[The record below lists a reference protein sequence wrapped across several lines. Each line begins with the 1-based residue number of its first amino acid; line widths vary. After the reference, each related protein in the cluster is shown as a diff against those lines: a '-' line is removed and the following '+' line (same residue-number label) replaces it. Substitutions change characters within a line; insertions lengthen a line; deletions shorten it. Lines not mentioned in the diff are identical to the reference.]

1 MSRPQRRGE
10 DDDAADDRRH
20 PAPHQGPG
28 APRRRRRAYR
38 SDPRQDASRLHS
50 GPTVRVRQAHRGGVP
65 ALRGRAVRS
74 GRGRGRAARRRA
86 ARRVRAD
93 QLEGRAGGGL
103 QSRHAPEADHLERAH
118 PPAAVHRGGR
128 ADGGP
133 RPQGGAAAQGHLPP
147 VRGPGGH
154 GADEH
159 PHAGGGGG
167 DVRPRRDPPARQD
180 RGGGNGGRPAPA
192 VPRRRRDPRGAVLEA
207 HRWGASP
214 RLGRSVG
221 RWGQRGRQGRVTQP
235 SLWRVLEPK
244 WRTALQRIREER
256 SRGGSAKLFI
266 LTLVGLAFWVG
277 VYGLFYKILGYLRG
291 LEDVGPLLASKLL
304 GVALLSAIVILVL
317 SNVVTA
323 LSSFFLAKDLDLL
336 VSAPVDWL
344 RVYLAKLAE
353 TLMHS
358 SWMVAL
364 MAVPIFAAYGVI
376 YRGGL
381 LFIPYAVLTVFP
393 LLMLPAVAGSALTLI
408 LVNIFPARRTRDLL
422 SIVALGA
429 AGGLILL
436 FRLIR
441 PERLASPEGFRNL
454 LDYIAVLRTPT
465 SPFLPSEWVTQ
476 AIMSFLRGQPD
487 LLPVALL
494 WTTAAAFVALGAMLH
509 RNLFAPGFT
518 KAQEGAERFVRGELW
533 RRTVGTVL
541 RFLPV
546 AKREF
551 VIKDI
556 KLFFRDTTQWSQLIL
571 LAVLV
576 LVYLFNI
583 KTLPLHRGE
592 AVGFFYVTLVSFLNL
607 GLAGFVLAA
616 IAARFIF
623 PAVSLEGRHMWLLR
637 SSPLDL
643 RALLWSKYWVGT
655 IPLLVLALALTGL
668 TNVLLQ
674 VRPFMMVMELV
685 TICGLTFAIAAL
697 ALGFGALYPQFE
709 TENAAQI
716 PTSFGGLVFMMAT
729 IALLGAVIFVLWQAV
744 YQYVRS
750 VFLGQPVVVDAWMI
764 GWFAVAAALC
774 AAATALPL
782 WIGLRRIERF
792 EF

>member
-1 MSRPQRRGE
+1 
-10 DDDAADDRRH
+10 
-20 PAPHQGPG
+20 
-28 APRRRRRAYR
+28 
-38 SDPRQDASRLHS
+38 
-50 GPTVRVRQAHRGGVP
+50 
-65 ALRGRAVRS
+65 
-74 GRGRGRAARRRA
+74 
-86 ARRVRAD
+86 
-93 QLEGRAGGGL
+93 
-103 QSRHAPEADHLERAH
+103 
-118 PPAAVHRGGR
+118 
-128 ADGGP
+128 
-133 RPQGGAAAQGHLPP
+133 
-147 VRGPGGH
+147 
-154 GADEH
+154 
-159 PHAGGGGG
+159 
-167 DVRPRRDPPARQD
+167 
-180 RGGGNGGRPAPA
+180 
-192 VPRRRRDPRGAVLEA
+192 
-207 HRWGASP
+207 
-214 RLGRSVG
+214 
-221 RWGQRGRQGRVTQP
+221 VTQP
-235 SLWRVLEPK
+235 SLWRVVEPK
-244 WRTALQRIREER
+244 WRTAWQRIREER
-256 SRGGSAKLFI
+256 SRGGSGKLLL
-266 LTLVGLAFWVG
+266 LTIVGLLFWLG
-277 VYGLFYKILGYLRG
+277 VYRLLYKILTYFRG
-291 LEDVGPLLASKLL
+291 VEDLGPLLAGKLL
-304 GVALLSAIVILVL
+304 GVALLSFITILVL

-344 RVYLAKLAE
+344 RIYLAKLGE
-353 TLMHS
+353 TLLHS

-364 MAVPIFAAYGVI
+364 MAVPIFTAYGVI

-393 LLMLPAVAGSALTLI
+393 LLVLPAVAGSALTLV

-436 FRLIR
+436 FRLVR

-487 LLPVALL
+487 LLPLALL

-509 RNLFAPGFT
+509 RSLFAPGFT

-533 RRTVGTVL
+533 RRTVGTLL

-592 AVGFFYVTLVSFLNL
+592 AVGFFYITLVSFLNL

-655 IPLLVLALALTGL
+655 VPLLVLALLLTGL

-674 VRPFMMVMELV
+674 VRPFMMVMEVV

>member
-1 MSRPQRRGE
+1 M
-10 DDDAADDRRH
+10 
-20 PAPHQGPG
+20 
-28 APRRRRRAYR
+28 
-38 SDPRQDASRLHS
+38 L
-50 GPTVRVRQAHRGGVP
+50 
-65 ALRGRAVRS
+65 
-74 GRGRGRAARRRA
+74 
-86 ARRVRAD
+86 
-93 QLEGRAGGGL
+93 AG
-103 QSRHAPEADHLERAH
+103 
-118 PPAAVHRGGR
+118 
-128 ADGGP
+128 
-133 RPQGGAAAQGHLPP
+133 
-147 VRGPGGH
+147 
-154 GADEH
+154 
-159 PHAGGGGG
+159 
-167 DVRPRRDPPARQD
+167 
-180 RGGGNGGRPAPA
+180 
-192 VPRRRRDPRGAVLEA
+192 
-207 HRWGASP
+207 
-214 RLGRSVG
+214 
-221 RWGQRGRQGRVTQP
+221 
-235 SLWRVLEPK
+235 
-244 WRTALQRIREER
+244 
-256 SRGGSAKLFI
+256 
-266 LTLVGLAFWVG
+266 
-277 VYGLFYKILGYLRG
+277 KILGI
-291 LEDVGPLLASKLL
+291 VLLAFV
-304 GVALLSAIVILVL
+304 GILML
-317 SNVVTA
+317 SNVITA

-344 RVYLAKLAE
+344 RIYLAKLGE
-353 TLMHS
+353 TMLHS

-364 MAVPIFAAYGVI
+364 VAVPIFAAYGVS

-381 LFIPYAVLTVFP
+381 LFIPYAVLTVLP
-393 LLMLPAVAGSALTLI
+393 LLALPAVAGSALTLI

-454 LDYIAVLRTPT
+454 LDFIAVLRTPT

-487 LLPVALL
+487 LLPVTLL

-509 RNLFAPGFT
+509 RNLFASGFT

-533 RRTVGTVL
+533 RRTVGTLL

-571 LAVLV
+571 LAALV

-592 AVGFFYVTLVSFLNL
+592 AVGFFYITLVSFLNL

-655 IPLLVLALALTGL
+655 IPLLGLALVITIF
-668 TNVLLQ
+668 TNVLLKASS
-674 VRPFMMVMELV
+674 FMM
-685 TICGLTFAIAAL
+685 TISIGTIVLLTLAIAAL

-709 TENAAQI
+709 TENTAQI
-716 PTSFGGLVFMMAT
+716 PTSFGGLVFMMTT
-729 IALLGAVIFVLWQAV
+729 IALLAGHRAGSRAG
-744 YQYVRS
+744 VRLPPGPVQRRS
-750 VFLGQPVVVDAWMI
+750 AQDQP
-764 GWFAVAAALC
+764 GHAARVPGCRGHLYDFDC
-774 AAATALPL
+774 RTAA
-782 WIGLRRIERF
+782 R
-792 EF
+792 